1 MPLNTFIEIS
11 KSYMAKPSK
20 DFIEYRDGKAK
31 EWSPRRADAEYPE
44 YHQQQIDPK
53 QTKYTQNTY
62 AADTIWEGHGVCD
75 YKQFAKAGFKI
86 SDNTQKSI
94 LNGTTQKIV
103 VWRWSNGN
111 RWDPLQE
118 GKSVGYDIMGIV
130 DAQEALDNSYI
141 DEKGDRRCKLF

>member
-1 MPLNTFIEIS
+1 
-11 KSYMAKPSK
+11 MAKPNK

-53 QTKYTQNTY
+53 QKKYTENKY
-62 AADTIWEGHGVCD
+62 AADTIWEGYGVCD

-86 SDNTQKSI
+86 SDNTKKSI
-94 LNGTTQKIV
+94 LNGTTDKIV
-103 VWRWSNGN
+103 IWRWSNGN

-118 GKSVGYDIMGIV
+118 DKSVGYDIIGIV
-130 DAQEALDNSYI
+130 DAKEAL
-141 DEKGDRRCKLF
+141 EKSEMVKNGQGVMERRCKLFLN